1 MRPKKSDIASKV
13 KSSTK
18 AVVAEWVLPPGLT
31 KLITGARKARSSTQG
46 QLVEFQ
52 NPLDHYHAEEW
63 SLLVE
68 ALRSASSYLEFGS
81 GLSTEFVS
89 QSYDCRIRSVDTSAD
104 WVELVRKRVRSD
116 VEVLHFDLGPVGE
129 WGRPVSYERR
139 RDFVGY
145 FEAGFEGGFDPDV
158 ILIDGR
164 FRVACFLSSLLLASP
179 GTKIVFDDYRMRP
192 HYKVVEEILRP
203 AALSSRQAMFV
214 RPDSIDFGQIR
225 DLRENFTYVME

>member
-1 MRPKKSDIASKV
+1 MLRNKNDIASKT

-31 KLITGARKARSSTQG
+31 KLISRAKKARSSTQDPLG
-46 QLVEFQ
+46 Q
-52 NPLDHYHAEEW
+52 YHEEEW

-68 ALRSASSYLEFGS
+68 ALHPAGSYLEFGS
-81 GLSTEFVS
+81 GLSTEFIS
-89 QSYDCRIRSVDTSAD
+89 QYYDCRVRSIETSAD
-104 WVELVRKRVRSD
+104 WVELVRKRVRDD
-116 VEVLHFDLGPVGE
+116 VELVHIDLGPVGA

-139 RDFVGY
+139 HDFVRY

-164 FRVACFLSSLLLASP
+164 FRVACFLSSVLLASP

-192 HYKVVEEILRP
+192 NYKVVEEILRP
-203 AALSSRQAMFV
+203 AALSSRQALFV
-214 RPDSIDFGQIR
+214 RPDSIDPGQIR
-225 DLRENFTYVME
+225 EFRDNFTYVMD